1 MTGVLLIHGFA
12 GARYEVSPLYD
23 YLKERG
29 YPVAMPLLAGHEGT
43 KADLAKSTYHQ
54 WIASADEAYC
64 ALRKECS
71 EVAVI
76 GFSMG
81 GLIAVQLYQKY
92 RYLALVTVNTPV
104 YYWNLIKIMENLKS
118 DFRVYAKKYFNSG
131 TDKPV
136 SALVE
141 FEKILK
147 KTKPLF
153 RLLDCPLLVV
163 QTQDDDVVKPKSGEY
178 IFQNATGCREMLRVD
193 RGGHIVLPT
202 DSFAQIADAVL
213 DFLKR
218 AGREEE

>member
-1 MTGVLLIHGFA
+1 
-12 GARYEVSPLYD
+12 
-23 YLKERG
+23 
-29 YPVAMPLLAGHEGT
+29 
-43 KADLAKSTYHQ
+43 
-54 WIASADEAYC
+54 
-64 ALRKECS
+64 
-71 EVAVI
+71 
-76 GFSMG
+76 MG
-81 GLIAVQLYQKY
+81 GLIATQLYQKY
-92 RYLALVTVNTPV
+92 RYHSLVTVNTPV

-153 RLLDCPLLVV
+153 RLIDCPLLVV
-163 QTQDDDVVKPKSGEY
+163 QTQDDDVVKPKSGGY
-178 IFQNATGCREMLRVD
+178 IFQNATGYKEMLRVE

-202 DSFAQIADAVL
+202 DSFPQIAGAVL

-218 AGREEE
+218 TGEEG